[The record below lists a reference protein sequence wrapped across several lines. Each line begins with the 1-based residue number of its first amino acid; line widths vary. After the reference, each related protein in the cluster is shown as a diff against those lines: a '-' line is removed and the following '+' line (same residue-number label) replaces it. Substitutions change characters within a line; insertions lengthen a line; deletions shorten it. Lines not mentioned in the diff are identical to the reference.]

1 MIQVQS
7 RLPLLGLQRKSPLNF
22 QSMFSNDSKLD
33 ATALAQCIARGELS
47 AGEVLEASL
56 ARLDAVNPRINAVVM
71 DWREQAR
78 AQLEAQASAGAFNPL
93 APAGRQPFAGVPFL
107 LKDLGQDLAGQP
119 ATWASRARRG
129 VLADATSSVV
139 QRWLDAGLV
148 LLGKTNLPEFA
159 LKAVTEPKLFG
170 PCRNPWDL
178 ERTPGGSSGG
188 AAAAVAA
195 GIVPV
200 AGASD
205 GGGSIRIPAAYCG
218 LFGLKPSRGRV
229 SHAPGADEYWEGASC
244 THVLSRSVR
253 DSAALLDVL
262 AVAEP
267 GDPFVVAEPL
277 RPYALE
283 VGAAPGRLR
292 IGFSVASPLGGAV
305 HPEMVAAVERTALLL
320 QSLGHAVEPAA
331 PAIDGLALAQSYLGI
346 YFGHVAAEVRRCI
359 EVHGARPVDFELDT
373 RAIAAIGA
381 SLPAGEYVAL
391 RARWNRFSRALAAFH
406 ADYDLLL
413 TPTTAQP
420 AARIGELDTPASQQA
435 ALRLVLALGLGGLLR
450 RSGIVNDLAQQSL
463 ARTPFT
469 QLANLTGTPAMSV
482 PLQVAADGMPVGV
495 QFIAAWGQEDLLL
508 RLAAQ
513 LEAAQ
518 PWAQRQPQLL
528 APGAGRAAPV
538 LSSPQAEQRQ
548 ALADVG
554 HDAGAGVL

>member
-1 MIQVQS
+1 
-7 RLPLLGLQRKSPLNF
+7 
-22 QSMFSNDSKLD
+22 
-33 ATALAQCIARGELS
+33 
-47 AGEVLEASL
+47 
-56 ARLDAVNPRINAVVM
+56 
-71 DWREQAR
+71 
-78 AQLEAQASAGAFNPL
+78 
-93 APAGRQPFAGVPFL
+93 
-107 LKDLGQDLAGQP
+107 
-119 ATWASRARRG
+119 
-129 VLADATSSVV
+129 
-139 QRWLDAGLV
+139 
-148 LLGKTNLPEFA
+148 
-159 LKAVTEPKLFG
+159 
-170 PCRNPWDL
+170 
-178 ERTPGGSSGG
+178 
-188 AAAAVAA
+188 VAA

-229 SHAPGADEYWEGASC
+229 SHAPGADEVWEGASC

-267 GDPFVVAEPL
+267 GDPFVVAAPL

-292 IGFSVASPLGGAV
+292 ISFSVASPLGGAV
-305 HPEMVAAVERTALLL
+305 HPEMVAAVERTAQLL
-320 QSLGHAVEPAA
+320 QSLGHEVRSAA

-346 YFGHVAAEVRRCI
+346 YFGHVAAEVRRCMR
-359 EVHGARPVDFELDT
+359 VHGARPADFELDT

-381 SLPAGEYVAL
+381 SLPASEYVAL
-391 RARWNRFSRALAAFH
+391 RARWNGFARSLAAFH

-420 AARIGELDTPASQQA
+420 AARIGELDTPASQQT

-450 RSGIVNDLAQQSL
+450 RTGIVDDLARQSL

-482 PLQVAADGMPVGV
+482 PLQVMADGMPVSV
-495 QFIAAWGQEDLLL
+495 QFIAAWGREDLLL

-528 APGAGRAAPV
+528 QLGAEPAAP
-538 LSSPQAEQRQ
+538 SSAALQPKLRQ
-548 ALADVG
+548 APTTLGHAASPADG
-554 HDAGAGVL
+554 L

>member
-1 MIQVQS
+1 MLDAMPDIDPS
-7 RLPLLGLQRKSPLNF
+7 
-22 QSMFSNDSKLD
+22 LD
-33 ATALAQCIARGELS
+33 ATALAALIARGEVS
-47 AGEVLEASL
+47 ATEVLDAAV
-56 ARLDAVNPRINAVVM
+56 ARLDALNPRLNAVVM

-78 AQLEAQASAGAFNPL
+78 AQLGTQP
-93 APAGRQPFAGVPFL
+93 PQGRDGPFAGVPFL
-107 LKDLGQDLAGQP
+107 LKDLGQDVAGMP
-119 ATWASRARRG
+119 STWASRARRE
-129 VLADATSSVV
+129 VLAGATSSVV
-139 QRWLDAGLV
+139 RRWQNAGLV
-148 LLGKTNLPEFA
+148 VLGKTNLPELA
-159 LKAVTEPKLFG
+159 LKAVTEPLLFG
-170 PCRNPWDL
+170 PCRNPWNLDL
-178 ERTPGGSSGG
+178 TPGGSSGG

-229 SHAPGADEYWEGASC
+229 SQAPAADEVWEGASC
-244 THVLSRSVR
+244 IHVLSRSVR
-253 DSAALLDVL
+253 DSAALLDVV
-262 AVAEP
+262 AGAEP
-267 GDPFVVAEPL
+267 GDPYGVTPPL

-305 HPEMVAAVERTALLL
+305 HPECAAAVERTVHLLE
-320 QSLGHAVEPAA
+320 SLGHAVEPAV

-359 EVHGARPVDFELDT
+359 RVHGARPADFELDT

-381 SLPAGEYVAL
+381 SLPAADYVAL
-391 RARWNRFSRALAAFH
+391 RARWNGFARALAAFH
-406 ADYDLLL
+406 ARYDLLL

-420 AARIGELDTPASQQA
+420 PARIGELDTPASQQA

-450 RSGIVNDLAQQSL
+450 RTGIVDDLARKSL

-469 QLANLTGTPAMSV
+469 QLVNLTGTPAMSL
-482 PLQVAADGMPVGV
+482 PLQVDAQGMPVGV
-495 QFIAAWGQEDLLL
+495 QFIAAWGREDLLL

-518 PWAQRQPQLL
+518 PWAQRRPDL
-528 APGAGRAAPV
+528 A
-538 LSSPQAEQRQ
+538 Q
-548 ALADVG
+548 ALV
-554 HDAGAGVL
+554 HGAPALPQHAP

>member
-1 MIQVQS
+1 MLDAMPDID
-7 RLPLLGLQRKSPLNF
+7 PA
-22 QSMFSNDSKLD
+22 LD
-33 ATALAQCIARGELS
+33 ATALAALIARGEVS
-47 AGEVLEASL
+47 ATEVLDAAL
-56 ARLDAVNPRINAVVM
+56 ARLDALNPRINAVVM

-78 AQLEAQASAGAFNPL
+78 TQLAQGQHG
-93 APAGRQPFAGVPFL
+93 PFAGVPFL
-107 LKDLGQDLAGQP
+107 LKDLGQDVAGMP
-119 ATWASRARRG
+119 STWASRARRE
-129 VLADATSSVV
+129 VLASATSSVA
-139 QRWLDAGLV
+139 QRWQDAGLV
-148 LLGKTNLPEFA
+148 VLGKTNLPEFA
-159 LKAVTEPKLFG
+159 LKAVTEPLLFG
-170 PCRNPWDL
+170 PCRNPWNLDH
-178 ERTPGGSSGG
+178 TPGGSSGG

-229 SHAPGADEYWEGASC
+229 SHAPAADEVWEGASC
-244 THVLSRSVR
+244 THVLTRSVR
-253 DSAALLDVL
+253 DSAALLDVV
-262 AVAEP
+262 AGAEP
-267 GDPFVVAEPL
+267 GDPYAVAAPL

-305 HPEMVAAVERTALLL
+305 HPECVAAVERTAHLLE
-320 QSLGHAVEPAA
+320 SLGHRVEPAA

-359 EVHGARPVDFELDT
+359 RAHGARPADFELDT

-381 SLPAGEYVAL
+381 SLPVAEYVAL
-391 RARWNRFSRALAAFH
+391 HARWNGFARALAAFH
-406 ADYDLLL
+406 ASYDVLL

-420 AARIGELDTPASQQA
+420 PARIGELDTPASQQA

-450 RSGIVNDLAQQSL
+450 KTGIVDDLARQSL

-469 QLANLTGTPAMSV
+469 QLANLTGAPAMSL
-482 PLQVAADGMPVGV
+482 PLQVDAQGMPVGV
-495 QFIAAWGQEDLLL
+495 QFIAPWGREDLLL

-518 PWAQRQPQLL
+518 PWAQRRPDLTAVHT
-528 APGAGRAAPV
+528 APASPPSAP
-538 LSSPQAEQRQ
+538 
-548 ALADVG
+548 
-554 HDAGAGVL
+554 